1 MLSFVLHVKPE
12 KNHLKELKRSAEPGL
27 LQHPLMDKVVHQH
40 RVQVQSMQFFLLAE
54 DFLQQS
60 IDLQQEN
67 KDADSIL
74 YLLCTVVTGTA
85 SCDPCFFESNCN
97 KLAVASFF
105 QSFATRTRVQC

>member
-1 MLSFVLHVKPE
+1 
-12 KNHLKELKRSAEPGL
+12 
-27 LQHPLMDKVVHQH
+27 MDKVVHQH

-85 SCDPCFFESNCN
+85 SCDPF
-97 KLAVASFF
+97 L
-105 QSFATRTRVQC
+105 